1 MIQLSALKVSQVQT
15 RKRDLI
21 IVENNNSEQ
30 ETLNV

>member
-1 MIQLSALKVSQVQT
+1 MIQLRVAKVSRVQT